1 MRITKRQLKRIIRE
15 EYSKIKRQQ
24 RLSESRRRR
33 RLHENAAPP
42 AIQAVQMAMDGA
54 SQGSIQS
61 ALEGMGLSPADAM
74 AEAARK
80 FDIGVCWGAAWAT
93 PSDPYPMDIS
103 KWDGSMEDAMNAYVD
118 LRRSQGRRPFID
130 EPHFE
135 LII

>member
-33 RLHENAAPP
+33 RLYENAAPP

-61 ALEGMGLSPADAM
+61 ALEGMGLGPADAM
-74 AEAARK
+74 AEANS
-80 FDIGVCWGAAWAT
+80 AT
-93 PSDPYPMDIS
+93 KYAMGDIS
-103 KWDGSMEDAMNAYVD
+103 IEDLAYEIGYSVQEIQRY
-118 LRRSQGRRPFID
+118 LR
-130 EPHFE
+130 
-135 LII
+135 

>member
-33 RLHENAAPP
+33 RLYENAAPP

-54 SQGSIQS
+54 SQMSIQS

-74 AEAARK
+74 AEANFATEYAMG
-80 FDIGVCWGAAWAT
+80 DI
-93 PSDPYPMDIS
+93 DINELS
-103 KWDGSMEDAMNAYVD
+103 YSIGYSVAEIQRY
-118 LRRSQGRRPFID
+118 LR
-130 EPHFE
+130 
-135 LII
+135 